1 MSRRE
6 KALRRGA
13 DSDARAAYLLILPF
27 FLFFAL
33 FVLYPLLMNF
43 YNSLT
48 NYSLASREFIGLANY
63 RRLLQDPGFLHALRN
78 TLVFSAFSVAPL
90 MGLGF
95 LAALCIEGT
104 GRALSSIRAVL
115 MFPYVLSMVSA
126 SMIWLYLFEPGSGL
140 FNKLLWAVG
149 IPGSDWL
156 FDERLALPC
165 LILVHV
171 WKNIGYVMIIYLAAL
186 LGVPK
191 SQYEAARV
199 DGAGTFRRILHVT
212 LPAIRPVSYFLL
224 ATLSIECFKTFEM
237 VRIMT
242 NGGPVDAT
250 TTLTHQIYIRAFSEF
265 KMGYASS
272 ISVVLFLLILA
283 GTILNLRIGGQLER
297 APRDAGREA

>member
-1 MSRRE
+1 LSRRE

-48 NYSLASREFIGLANY
+48 NYNLASREFIGLANY

-165 LILVHV
+165 LILVNV

-224 ATLSIECFKTFEM
+224 ATLSIECFKTFEL

-283 GTILNLRIGGQLER
+283 GTILNLRIGGQLDR
-297 APRDAGREA
+297 APRDSGREA

>member
-1 MSRRE
+1 MSRRGI
-6 KALRRGA
+6 RRKSI
-13 DSDARAAYLLILPF
+13 SDARAAYLLILPF

-78 TLVFSAFSVAPL
+78 TLVFSVASVAPL

-149 IPGSDWL
+149 LPGSDWL

-171 WKNIGYVMIIYLAAL
+171 WKNVGYVMIIYLAAL
-186 LGVPK
+186 LGVPR

-224 ATLSIECFKTFEM
+224 ATLSIECFKTFEL

-272 ISVVLFLLILA
+272 LSVVLFLLILA
-283 GTILNLRIGGQLER
+283 GTILNLRIGGQLDR

>member
-1 MSRRE
+1 MSRRG

-224 ATLSIECFKTFEM
+224 ATLSIECFKTFEL